1 MYNIYIAITTLK
13 IHTIIYIYIF
23 TNKLYKVYKQ
33 QNNSADTVLQSK
45 NLTRNQHSEV

>member
-1 MYNIYIAITTLK
+1 MYNIYRNNNTK
-13 IHTIIYIYIF
+13 NSHNNIYIF

>member
-13 IHTIIYIYIF
+13 IHTIIYIF

-33 QNNSADTVLQSK
+33 QNCSADTVLQSK

>member
-13 IHTIIYIYIF
+13 IHTIIYIYLQINCTKY
-23 TNKLYKVYKQ
+23 TNNKTIQ
-33 QNNSADTVLQSK
+33 QILSYSRK